1 MIYEKRKREN
11 ICLMG
16 VWKIGVS
23 MYHCRKLYMWN
34 SITCHLIFFFK
45 IKIDNVMSIKSILT
59 DNVKI
64 VTLDTF
70 LRVQTL
76 EFIVMWLDFSCA
88 YHRPKNYNVILG

>member
-1 MIYEKRKREN
+1 MFNGCLKNWSVDVLLSKIIY
-11 ICLMG
+11 
-16 VWKIGVS
+16 V
-23 MYHCRKLYMWN
+23 KLYHMPFN
-34 SITCHLIFFFK
+34 DFFK